1 MQQTQIIKKKKGRKD
16 KEVCGSSVFHER
28 RESVD
33 VGFFLSF
40 GCKKTISMSLSLF
53 TAAEG
58 KITNLPY

>member
-40 GCKKTISMSLSLF
+40 GCKKPF
-53 TAAEG
+53 R
-58 KITNLPY
+58 